1 MRRGLTEATR
11 IGAAFGSPRFVWV
24 VHIEQ
29 FERIKRYRAEVS
41 ICTANQTRIEEAR
54 VPQVPDGKVGTEPID
69 PRTVTG
75 QDVHIA
81 LFGRYIL
88 LALMKAFVLAAAFF
102 VACPAFAQSLEFSV
116 LRGDC
121 AGGPGDLAQLQQIQS
136 AWLSD
141 GSLEIASWDSETQE
155 YSVVDSSGAM
165 DLSQEG
171 VIRLIYQSKFT
182 PTPPNAPV
190 VFCEDFVRLKFL
202 IRGLERADYEVTVE
216 KSRLLLRSSV
226 EG

>member
-1 MRRGLTEATR
+1 
-11 IGAAFGSPRFVWV
+11 
-24 VHIEQ
+24 
-29 FERIKRYRAEVS
+29 
-41 ICTANQTRIEEAR
+41 
-54 VPQVPDGKVGTEPID
+54 
-69 PRTVTG
+69 
-75 QDVHIA
+75 
-81 LFGRYIL
+81 
-88 LALMKAFVLAAAFF
+88 MKAFVLAAACF
-102 VACPAFAQSLEFSV
+102 VACPTFAQSLEFSV

-121 AGGPGDLAQLQQIQS
+121 AGGPDDLAQLQQIQS
-136 AWLSD
+136 TWLSD

-155 YSVVDSSGAM
+155 YSVADNSGAM

-182 PTPPNAPV
+182 PIPPDAPV

-202 IRGLERADYEVTVE
+202 ILGIERADYEVTVE